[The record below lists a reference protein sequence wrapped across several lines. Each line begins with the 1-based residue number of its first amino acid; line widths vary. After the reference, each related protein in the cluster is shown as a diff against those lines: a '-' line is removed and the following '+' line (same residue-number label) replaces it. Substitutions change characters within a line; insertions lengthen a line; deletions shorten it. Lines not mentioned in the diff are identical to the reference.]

1 MVWSFFKGELELGLD
16 DVISAVIIV
25 GRSFLEEGGEKLDKD
40 VGDNRWLF
48 MGINGIFDLNKCWD
62 LKDFM

>member
-1 MVWSFFKGELELGLD
+1 MD

-40 VGDNRWLF
+40 VGDNRRLF
-48 MGINGIFDLNKCWD
+48 MGINGIFDLNKCRD